1 MLSLSQNQWNN
12 LRFTKVRGLE
22 DLEKLGIRLTY
33 EKIVD
38 YEMNRFESSL
48 EFSIITC
55 DEFYDRVRDFVYEF
69 SDFETSW
76 LYMDHEAT
84 LISLAIYDTIGFGGK
99 IFKDIRNIIDYFPI
113 MYSIDEDSGFMS
125 VLIDRITEK
134 YRTYQSDKGFRILDE
149 PKEESMEHQ
158 IWKLLDK
165 VGYFERRYEYEY

>member
-1 MLSLSQNQWNN
+1 
-12 LRFTKVRGLE
+12 
-22 DLEKLGIRLTY
+22 
-33 EKIVD
+33 
-38 YEMNRFESSL
+38 
-48 EFSIITC
+48 
-55 DEFYDRVRDFVYEF
+55 
-69 SDFETSW
+69 
-76 LYMDHEAT
+76 MDHEAT

-125 VLIDRITEK
+125 VLIERITEK
-134 YRTYQSDKGFRILDE
+134 YRTYQVDKGFRILDE